1 MWLFWTFFF
10 MIKTGD
16 FMDKEVKKYLLLEQD
31 RQNNGIELIASENYA
46 SYEVRELCGSILT
59 NKYAEGYPG
68 KRYYGGCEYVDAI
81 ENIAI
86 ERACQLFGSKFA
98 NVQPHSGSQANAA
111 AYRALLPEGGK
122 ILSLVLNDGGH
133 LTHGSPVSFSSH
145 LYTFVHY
152 PLKNGHLDYDEI
164 ERIALEEKPD
174 LILSGY
180 SAYPYAID
188 FKRFKEIADKVGAY
202 FMVDMAHIAGLVATG
217 AHMSPVPYADIV
229 TSTTHKTLRGPR
241 GGLIL
246 CNDEEIIKKINSAI
260 FPYYQG
266 GPLEHIVAAKAICFK
281 EAMSNEFKEYIKNV
295 VINTKACADKLEEL
309 GAKVSG
315 TDNHLFNMNVLDT
328 YGMTGKDAQIAL
340 EEIGITTNKNMIPN
354 DTLPPSKTSGLR
366 IGFAAVTTRDCTKE
380 QAEQIAVII
389 HNYLN
394 KSLDKEKAQSAVKEL
409 TSSWKQIQEI

>member
-1 MWLFWTFFF
+1 
-10 MIKTGD
+10 
-16 FMDKEVKKYLLLEQD
+16 MDIEIRDLIVLEQK
-31 RQNNGIELIASENYA
+31 RQNNGIELIASENYT
-46 SYEVRELCGSILT
+46 SKEVRETMASILT

-68 KRYYGGCEYVDAI
+68 KRYYGGCEFVDAV
-81 ENIAI
+81 EQLAI
-86 ERACQLFGSKFA
+86 DRACKLFGSKFA

-152 PLKNGHLDYDEI
+152 PLKDGRLDYDEI
-164 ERIALEEKPD
+164 ERLALEERPN

-202 FMVDMAHIAGLVATG
+202 LMVDMAHIAGLVATG
-217 AHMSPVPYADIV
+217 EHMSPVPYADIV
-229 TSTTHKTLRGPR
+229 TTTTHKTLRGPR

-246 CNDEEIIKKINSAI
+246 CNDEEIIKKVNSAI

-266 GPLEHIVAAKAICFK
+266 GPLEHIIAAKAVCFK
-281 EAMSNEFKEYIKNV
+281 EAMTEDFKKYIHQV
-295 VINTKACADKLEEL
+295 VINTSACADEFSKL
-309 GAKVSG
+309 GALSSG
-315 TDNHLFNMNVLDT
+315 TDNHLFLLNVLDT
-328 YGMTGKDAQIAL
+328 YGINGKEAQITL

-354 DTLPPSKTSGLR
+354 DTLSPGKTSGLR
-366 IGFAAVTTRDCTKE
+366 LGFAAVTTRGCTE
-380 QAEQIAVII
+380 PQAREIARII
-389 HNYLN
+389 HSYLKNELN
-394 KSLDKEKAQSAVKEL
+394 KDTAKGMVKKL
-409 TSSWKQIQEI
+409 TDSWKQIQEI

>member
-1 MWLFWTFFF
+1 
-10 MIKTGD
+10 
-16 FMDKEVKKYLLLEQD
+16 MDKEVRDLIKLEQD

-46 SYEVRELCGSILT
+46 SKEVRDMMASILT

-68 KRYYGGCEYVDAI
+68 KRYYGGCEYIDAV
-81 ENIAI
+81 EQLAI
-86 ERACQLFGSKFA
+86 DRACKLFASKFA

-152 PLKNGHLDYDEI
+152 PLNNGHLDYDEI
-164 ERIALEEKPD
+164 ERLALEEKPD

-188 FKRFKEIADKVGAY
+188 FKRFKEIADKVGAL

-217 AHMSPVPYADIV
+217 EHMSPVPYADVV
-229 TSTTHKTLRGPR
+229 TTTTHKTLRGPR

-246 CNDEEIIKKINSAI
+246 CNDEEIIKKVNSAI

-266 GPLEHIVAAKAICFK
+266 GPLEHIVAAKAVCFK
-281 EAMSNEFKEYIKNV
+281 EAMSNEFKNYIHQV
-295 VINTKACADKLEEL
+295 VVNTAVCADEFVKL
-309 GAKVSG
+309 GALSSG
-315 TDNHLFNMNVLDT
+315 TDNHLFLLNVLDT
-328 YGMTGKDAQIAL
+328 YGITGKDAQIAL

-354 DTLPPSKTSGLR
+354 DTLTPGKTSGLR
-366 IGFAAVTTRDCTKE
+366 IGFAAVTTRGCTEPQAREVARIINSYLKKE
-380 QAEQIAVII
+380 
-389 HNYLN
+389 
-394 KSLDKEKAQSAVKEL
+394 LDKESAKGLVKKL
-409 TSSWKQIQEI
+409 TDSWKQIQEI

>member
-1 MWLFWTFFF
+1 
-10 MIKTGD
+10 
-16 FMDKEVKKYLLLEQD
+16 MDKEVRDLILLEQK

-46 SYEVRELCGSILT
+46 SKEVREMMASILT

-68 KRYYGGCEYVDAI
+68 KRYYGGCEYIDAV
-81 ENIAI
+81 EQLAI
-86 ERACQLFGSKFA
+86 DRACQLFGSKFA

-145 LYTFVHY
+145 LYAFVHY
-152 PLKNGHLDYDEI
+152 PLKDDHLDYDEI
-164 ERIALEEKPD
+164 ERLAVQEKPD

-188 FKRFKEIADKVGAY
+188 FKRFKEIADKVGAL

-217 AHMSPVPYADIV
+217 EHMSPVPYADVV
-229 TSTTHKTLRGPR
+229 TTTTHKTLRGPR

-246 CNDEEIIKKINSAI
+246 CNDEEIIKKVNSAI

-266 GPLEHIVAAKAICFK
+266 GPLEHIIAAKAVCFK
-281 EAMSNEFKEYIKNV
+281 EAMSDEFKDYIHQV
-295 VINTKACADKLEEL
+295 VVNTAACADEFNKL
-309 GAKVSG
+309 GALSSG
-315 TDNHLFNMNVLDT
+315 TDNHLFLLNVLDT
-328 YGMTGKDAQIAL
+328 YGITGKDAQIAL

-354 DTLPPSKTSGLR
+354 DTLTPGKTSGLR
-366 IGFAAVTTRDCTKE
+366 IGFAAVTTRGCTE
-380 QAEQIAVII
+380 PQAREVARII
-389 HNYLN
+389 NSYLKN
-394 KSLDKEKAQSAVKEL
+394 ELDKESAKEL
-409 TSSWKQIQEI
+409 VKKLTDSWKQIQDI

>member
-1 MWLFWTFFF
+1 
-10 MIKTGD
+10 
-16 FMDKEVKKYLLLEQD
+16 MDKEINKYLLLEQE

-46 SYEVRELCGSILT
+46 SKEVRELSGSILT

-68 KRYYGGCEYVDAI
+68 KRYYGGCEFVDAI

-86 ERACQLFGSKFA
+86 ERACKLFGSKFA

-152 PLKNGHLDYDEI
+152 PLNNGRLDYDAI

-174 LILSGY
+174 LIMAGY

-188 FKRFKEIADKVGAY
+188 FKKFREIADKVGAY
-202 FMVDMAHIAGLVATG
+202 FMVDMAHIAGLVAAG
-217 AHMSPVPYADIV
+217 QHMSPVPYADIT

-246 CNDEEIIKKINSAI
+246 CNDEEIASRVNKAI

-266 GPLEHIVAAKAICFK
+266 GPLEHIIAAKAVCFK
-281 EAMSNEFKEYIKNV
+281 EALSDDFKEYAKNV
-295 VINTKACADKLEEL
+295 VINTKACADKLNEL

-315 TDNHLFNMNVLDT
+315 TDNHLFNLNVLDT

-340 EEIGITTNKNMIPN
+340 EEIGITTNKNMLPN
-354 DTLPPSKTSGLR
+354 DTLPPAKASGLR
-366 IGFAAVTTRDCTKE
+366 IGFAAVTTRGCTKA
-380 QAEQIAVII
+380 QAEQVAVII
-389 HNYLN
+389 HNYLSKN
-394 KSLDKEKAQSAVKEL
+394 IDKEKALSLVKEL
-409 TSSWKQIQEI
+409 TSSWKLIQDI

>member
-1 MWLFWTFFF
+1 
-10 MIKTGD
+10 
-16 FMDKEVKKYLLLEQD
+16 MDKEVRDLIKLEQD

-46 SYEVRELCGSILT
+46 SKEVREMMSSILT

-68 KRYYGGCEYVDAI
+68 KRYYGGCEYVDAV
-81 ENIAI
+81 EQLAI
-86 ERACQLFGSKFA
+86 DRACKLFGCKFA

-152 PLKNGHLDYDEI
+152 PLNNGHLVYDEI
-164 ERIALEEKPD
+164 EKLAVQEKPD

-202 FMVDMAHIAGLVATG
+202 LMVDMAHIAGLVAAG
-217 AHMSPVPYADIV
+217 EHMSPVPYADIV
-229 TSTTHKTLRGPR
+229 TTTTHKTLRGPR

-246 CNDEEIIKKINSAI
+246 CNDEEIIKKVNSAI

-266 GPLEHIVAAKAICFK
+266 GPLEHVIAAKAVCFK
-281 EAMSNEFKEYIKNV
+281 EAMSDGFKKYIHQV
-295 VINTKACADKLEEL
+295 VVNTAACADEFNKL
-309 GAKVSG
+309 GALSSG
-315 TDNHLFNMNVLDT
+315 TDNHLFLLNVLDT
-328 YGMTGKDAQIAL
+328 YGITGKEAQIAL

-354 DTLPPSKTSGLR
+354 DTLSPGKTSGLR
-366 IGFAAVTTRDCTKE
+366 LGFAAVTTRGCLE
-380 QAEQIAVII
+380 PQAREIARII
-389 HNYLN
+389 NSYLRN
-394 KSLDKEKAQSAVKEL
+394 ELDKESAKGLVKKL
-409 TSSWKQIQEI
+409 TDSWKQIQDI

>member
-1 MWLFWTFFF
+1 
-10 MIKTGD
+10 
-16 FMDKEVKKYLLLEQD
+16 MDKEVRDLIKLEQD
-31 RQNNGIELIASENYA
+31 RQNNGIELIASENYT
-46 SYEVRELCGSILT
+46 SKEVREMMASILT

-68 KRYYGGCEYVDAI
+68 KRYYGGCEYIDAV
-81 ENIAI
+81 EQLAI
-86 ERACQLFGSKFA
+86 DRACKLFGSKFA

-152 PLKNGHLDYDEI
+152 PLKDGHLDYDEI
-164 ERIALEEKPD
+164 ERLAVKEKPD

-188 FKRFKEIADKVGAY
+188 FKRFKEIADKVGAL

-217 AHMSPVPYADIV
+217 EHMSPVPYADVV
-229 TSTTHKTLRGPR
+229 TTTTHKTLRGPR

-246 CNDEEIIKKINSAI
+246 CNDEEIIKKVNSAI

-266 GPLEHIVAAKAICFK
+266 GPLEHIIAAKAVCFK
-281 EAMSNEFKEYIKNV
+281 EAMSDEFKNYIHQV
-295 VINTKACADKLEEL
+295 VVNTAACADEFNKL
-309 GAKVSG
+309 GALSSG
-315 TDNHLFNMNVLDT
+315 TDNHLFLLNVLDT
-328 YGMTGKDAQIAL
+328 YGITGKDAQIAL

-354 DTLPPSKTSGLR
+354 DTLTPGKTSGLR
-366 IGFAAVTTRDCTKE
+366 IGFAAVTTRGCTEPQAREVARIINSFLKKE
-380 QAEQIAVII
+380 
-389 HNYLN
+389 
-394 KSLDKEKAQSAVKEL
+394 LDKESAKGLVKKL
-409 TSSWKQIQEI
+409 TDSWKQIQKI

>member
-1 MWLFWTFFF
+1 
-10 MIKTGD
+10 
-16 FMDKEVKKYLLLEQD
+16 MDKEVRDLIKLEQD

-46 SYEVRELCGSILT
+46 SKEVREMMASILT

-68 KRYYGGCEYVDAI
+68 KRYYGGCEYIDAV
-81 ENIAI
+81 EQLAI
-86 ERACQLFGSKFA
+86 DRACKLFGSKFA

-152 PLKNGHLDYDEI
+152 PLKDGHLDYDEI
-164 ERIALEEKPD
+164 ERLAVQEKPD

-188 FKRFKEIADKVGAY
+188 FKRFKEIADKVGAL

-217 AHMSPVPYADIV
+217 EHMSPVPYADVV
-229 TSTTHKTLRGPR
+229 TTTTHKTLRGPR

-246 CNDEEIIKKINSAI
+246 CNNEEIIKKVNSAI

-266 GPLEHIVAAKAICFK
+266 GPLEHIIAAKAVCFK
-281 EAMSNEFKEYIKNV
+281 EAMSDEFKNYIHQV
-295 VINTKACADKLEEL
+295 VVNTAACADEFNKL
-309 GAKVSG
+309 GALSSG
-315 TDNHLFNMNVLDT
+315 TDNHLFLLNVLDT
-328 YGMTGKDAQIAL
+328 YGITGKDTQIAL

-354 DTLPPSKTSGLR
+354 DTLTPGKTSGLR
-366 IGFAAVTTRDCTKE
+366 IGFAAVTTRGCTE
-380 QAEQIAVII
+380 PQAREVARII
-389 HNYLN
+389 DSYLKN
-394 KSLDKEKAQSAVKEL
+394 ELDKESAKESVKKL
-409 TSSWKQIQEI
+409 TDSWKQIQEI

>member
-1 MWLFWTFFF
+1 
-10 MIKTGD
+10 
-16 FMDKEVKKYLLLEQD
+16 MDKEINKYLLLEQE

-46 SYEVRELCGSILT
+46 SKEVRELCGSILT

-68 KRYYGGCEYVDAI
+68 KRYYGGCEFVDAI

-86 ERACQLFGSKFA
+86 KRACQLFGSKFA

-152 PLKNGHLDYDEI
+152 PLNNGSLDYDAI

-174 LILSGY
+174 LIMAGY
-180 SAYPYAID
+180 SAYPYTID
-188 FKRFKEIADKVGAY
+188 FKRFREIADKVGAY
-202 FMVDMAHIAGLVATG
+202 FLVDMAHIAGLVA
-217 AHMSPVPYADIV
+217 ASKHMSPVPYADIV

-246 CNDEEIIKKINSAI
+246 CNDEEIASRINKAI

-266 GPLEHIVAAKAICFK
+266 GPLEHIIAAKAVCFK
-281 EAMSNEFKEYIKNV
+281 EAMSDEFKEYAKNIV
-295 VINTKACADKLEEL
+295 VNTKACADKLNEL

-315 TDNHLFNMNVLDT
+315 TDNHLFNLNVLDT

-340 EEIGITTNKNMIPN
+340 EEIGITTNKNMLPN
-354 DTLPPSKTSGLR
+354 DTLPPAKASGLR
-366 IGFAAVTTRDCTKE
+366 IGFAAVTTRGCSKA
-380 QAEQIAVII
+380 QAEQIAYII

-394 KSLDKEKAQSAVKEL
+394 KSIDKEKAQSLVKEL
-409 TSSWKQIQEI
+409 TSSWKLIQDI